1 MLSFE
6 VSGGREMAERV
17 MTRTRLFQ
25 LAESLGGVESLVSY
39 PETMSHASMD
49 EPARRAAGITEGILR
64 VSCGIEHPDDL
75 CQDLS
80 QALA

>member
-1 MLSFE
+1 
-6 VSGGREMAERV
+6 
-17 MTRTRLFQ
+17 
-25 LAESLGGVESLVSY
+25 
-39 PETMSHASMD
+39 MSHASMD